1 MGHVHRM
8 CLFVDLWGQQLGVRD
23 EGCKVPRS
31 SERVGNNAISSRGR
45 FFLKR
50 FKIDVYITDIYFVCF
65 HNVHVH
71 VWIYECV
78 QNKII

>member
-1 MGHVHRM
+1 M
-8 CLFVDLWGQQLGVRD
+8 QY
-23 EGCKVPRS
+23 P
-31 SERVGNNAISSRGR
+31 VGS

-50 FKIDVYITDIYFVCF
+50 FKIDVYITDKYFVCF